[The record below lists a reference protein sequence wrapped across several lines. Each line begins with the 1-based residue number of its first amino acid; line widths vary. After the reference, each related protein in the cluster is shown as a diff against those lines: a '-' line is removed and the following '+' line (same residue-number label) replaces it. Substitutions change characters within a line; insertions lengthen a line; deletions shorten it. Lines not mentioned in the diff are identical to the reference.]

1 MNSQSNP
8 EKSYQNDFD
17 GYNEAHSTVE
27 AGIENCSVCS
37 GDEKR
42 DRANRLIT
50 DLRRAE
56 KILKRYG
63 LDDRWCT
70 KHKKRKLREIIRE
83 YLIGDLKFDEAI
95 LKEKTPWL
103 YAPFLRGEEA
113 LVKRKKSDAVLI
125 EKGTSL
131 ALFMVHVPPKVKLIT
146 DCVQQTLW
154 NAYRGGL
161 QKFNKEDVDIVIREA
176 LGEIEVCFQSFT
188 DDDFRKW
195 IGRKMSGREIK
206 ELFKQATGIQIIAE
220 DIPIFYE
227 DGKWV
232 KVHQLGVNLF
242 QMWSI
247 KEEGLCSRRTN
258 ISIESKTKWRYSFQ
272 LNPALEVI
280 LINNLARRQGRLLP
294 RKLYSDVSWRA
305 QEIYRYFKLF
315 EGSREGVNIT
325 WKMLNSWKN
334 MGPEKDVQQFLG
346 KIRGYLKELA
356 EAGLIRWDPEKDE
369 HGRGKNTWFTLFR
382 PI

>member
-1 MNSQSNP
+1 M
-8 EKSYQNDFD
+8 
-17 GYNEAHSTVE
+17 
-27 AGIENCSVCS
+27 
-37 GDEKR
+37 
-42 DRANRLIT
+42 IT
-50 DLRRAE
+50 ALRQAE
-56 KILKRYG
+56 DILKRYG
-63 LDDRWCT
+63 LDDSWCA
-70 KHKKRKLREIIRE
+70 KHKKPKLREITRS
-83 YLIGDLKFDEAI
+83 YLLSKLKIDEVV

-113 LVKRKKSDAVLI
+113 PVKKKKSDAVLI

-131 ALFMVHVPPKVKLIT
+131 ALFMAHVPPKWKLIT
-146 DCVQQTLW
+146 DCVQQTIW
-154 NAYRGGL
+154 NAYRGDV
-161 QKFNKEDVDIVIREA
+161 QKFNKEDVDIVIRER

-206 ELFKQATGIQIIAE
+206 ELFKQATGIQIIAD

-258 ISIESKTKWRYSFQ
+258 IPIESKTKWRYSFQ

-280 LINNLARRQGRLLP
+280 LINNLARHQGRLLP
-294 RKLYSDVSWRA
+294 RKLYRSVSYRA

-325 WKMLNSWKN
+325 WEMLNSWKN
-334 MGPEKDVQQFLG
+334 MGAEKNLQQFLR
-346 KIRGYLKELA
+346 KIRGYLKELV
-356 EAGLIRWDPEKDE
+356 EAVKWSPKTGQ
-369 HGRGKNTWFTLFR
+369 GA
-382 PI
+382 